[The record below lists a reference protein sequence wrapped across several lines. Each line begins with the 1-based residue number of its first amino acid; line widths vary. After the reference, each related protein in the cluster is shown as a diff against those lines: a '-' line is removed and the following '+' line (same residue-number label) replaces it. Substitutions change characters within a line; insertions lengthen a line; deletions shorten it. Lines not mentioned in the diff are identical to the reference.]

1 MQRVWHQPMDF
12 RRVAPAGALAAV
24 VAVAVDLGI
33 RAAGERWLDVA
44 PGQSILSTRSIVITA
59 VVAAAVAAL
68 LLAVLGR
75 TQARPFSTFR
85 LLALIVFLLS
95 CLGPVLAR
103 LGWLPHV
110 PQTDGDTFLVMMLMN
125 AATAIILVAFLTTM
139 PRGRER
145 RPSY

>member
-1 MQRVWHQPMDF
+1 MTDLPPSDPAAIEAPERPEGG
-12 RRVAPAGALAAV
+12 VATRIATSVSSEGYG
-24 VAVAVDLGI
+24 VDP
-33 RAAGERWLDVA
+33 EA
-44 PGQSILSTRSIVITA
+44 PGVRYGWLR
-59 VVAAAVAAL
+59 
-68 LLAVLGR
+68 LAGLIGV
-75 TQARPFSTFR
+75 
-85 LLALIVFLLS
+85 LALIVFLLS